1 MLKNSSTKLFGNER
15 YEGFGIDVIH
25 ELSVLLGFKY
35 EFKLH
40 PDTIVGEYDNDTK
53 SWTGIIG
60 ELRSEVRVGPI
71 ICCRQMITDCWTEA
85 TLSVLSFL

>member
-1 MLKNSSTKLFGNER
+1 MLKNSSTKLFGNDR
-15 YEGFGIDVIH
+15 YEGYGIDVIH

-40 PDTIVGEYDNDTK
+40 PDTVVGEYDNDTN

-60 ELRSEVRVGPI
+60 ELRSEVRLF
-71 ICCRQMITDCWTEA
+71 W
-85 TLSVLSFL
+85 LSSMGWAPLYVADKW